1 MIARRAE
8 AFDAQLFHHGD
19 ELVHRHLHALLKG
32 GILRF
37 LGQRP
42 LEIVVHREEFLHG
55 LGSDLGIEV
64 VFFLLAAL
72 AVVVVFC
79 GQPQVAVMLL
89 GQRLLR
95 LFKLGRFL
103 LLGGL
108 GLFFLGLLRGFR
120 FGLGLRGGLLVLLG
134 CGSFLCLFF
143 RSRAAVCFLTH
154 IFYASGSWCLLSGS
168 SRAGVW
174 FFWNIRLRFS
184 AK

>member
-1 MIARRAE
+1 
-8 AFDAQLFHHGD
+8 
-19 ELVHRHLHALLKG
+19 
-32 GILRF
+32 
-37 LGQRP
+37 
-42 LEIVVHREEFLHG
+42 
-55 LGSDLGIEV
+55 
-64 VFFLLAAL
+64 
-72 AVVVVFC
+72 
-79 GQPQVAVMLL
+79 MLL

-103 LLGGL
+103 LLGVL

>member
-1 MIARRAE
+1 
-8 AFDAQLFHHGD
+8 
-19 ELVHRHLHALLKG
+19 
-32 GILRF
+32 
-37 LGQRP
+37 
-42 LEIVVHREEFLHG
+42 
-55 LGSDLGIEV
+55 
-64 VFFLLAAL
+64 
-72 AVVVVFC
+72 
-79 GQPQVAVMLL
+79 MLL

-154 IFYASGSWCLLSGS
+154 IYASGSLCLFSGPS
-168 SRAGVW
+168 IAGVW